1 MIVPDLLEQ
10 QLAPDLLRQTR
21 MKQCQH
27 NLLIAGEQTFYN
39 MYSFLTCVV
48 CAQLFNCYLHSSSI
62 TNICT
67 VL

>member
-39 MYSFLTCVV
+39 V
-48 CAQLFNCYLHSSSI
+48 
-62 TNICT
+62 
-67 VL
+67 